1 MDDADRAYVAG
12 LKMLGQ
18 RELSEAQV
26 RTRLARKQFDSDD
39 IDSAVARL
47 RRERALDD
55 RRTALACARTE
66 VRIKHRG
73 RARVLRQVES
83 LGIARTVARA
93 AVAEVFGELDEN
105 ALLEQALERRLRRGP
120 LTDLATARRVHRY
133 LLGQGFDPARV
144 SSLIRG
150 RIKNIR
156 SINNDD
162 D

>member
-1 MDDADRAYVAG
+1 MEDADRAYVAG
-12 LKMLGQ
+12 LKMLGR

-26 RTRLARKQFDSDD
+26 RTRLAKREYEPDD
-39 IDSAVARL
+39 IEAAVSRL

-83 LGIARTVARA
+83 LGIDRAVARA

-105 ALLEQALERRLRRGP
+105 VLLEDALERRLRRGP
-120 LTDLATARRVHRY
+120 LTDAATARRLHRY

-144 SSLIRG
+144 SALIRG

-156 SINNDD
+156 LHDD
-162 D
+162 